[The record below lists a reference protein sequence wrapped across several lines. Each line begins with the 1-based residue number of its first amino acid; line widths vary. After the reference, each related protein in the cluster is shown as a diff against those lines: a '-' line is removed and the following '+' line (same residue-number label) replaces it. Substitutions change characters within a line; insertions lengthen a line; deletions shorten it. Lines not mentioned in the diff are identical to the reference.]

1 MTTTVTRPVAGLLLL
16 HRILP
21 LRAALIVAAR
31 APGRMAEPEEGINR
45 TKLTSC

>member
-21 LRAALIVAAR
+21 LRAALIVAGR
-31 APGRMAEPEEGINR
+31 APGRKEEPEEDVYI
-45 TKLTSC
+45 TKLSSC